1 MALTTT
7 QKFRVGLW
15 AATLLAFLTAA
26 IAFRDIGAL
35 TQRTAWVSESSE
47 VLYELEALQSRLKDA
62 ETGQRGFLLTGNR
75 KYLEPYVRG
84 RPGVTLHLT
93 RLDSLLGAD
102 TAQVAALRSLRPLV
116 GAKLAELGATIAL
129 DTTVGSEA
137 AARLVNS
144 GKGKAVMDSIRAI
157 VVGMMDRERGR
168 LAGRVAAKRQTA
180 VISEGVVL
188 FFLAL
193 TGVLFAVGRGVIR
206 RDDRQRTQ
214 AIAQILQL
222 RDQATATAAEM
233 RELAERAAEEAARSE
248 EETAR
253 AEDEAAR
260 AEEFAAQ
267 ADEARERL
275 EAVLAGISDGFLV
288 MDHDLTVLYVN
299 EQAAAMLGRSPAG
312 LLQQPLW
319 SSVPEG
325 RDGEFDEA
333 FRRAVV
339 GREIVRFEAR
349 LSGTDRWLA
358 ANVYPGGGNLS
369 VFLQDVTERREAQ
382 ARARE
387 GDERLRVAL
396 DAGRFGVWEW
406 DISAGRVAWSDR
418 THSLHGI
425 PVGSFGGRLEDFV
438 RMVHPDD
445 VGKVNE
451 QIQTAIREGTPY
463 EAEFRVVHPDGT
475 VHWLATAG
483 RGMYDT
489 EGKPQRMLGVTWERT
504 EQRLAEESARHGQ
517 RMEAIGRLAGGIAHE
532 VNNQMSVVLGFA
544 QFILKRPDIP
554 TDVRADVTE
563 IHRAG
568 ERSASITSQLLAFS
582 RRQLLR
588 PEALDLSAV
597 VASFERVLKRT
608 VGERCELA
616 LDLARELPAI
626 EADRGQL
633 EQILLNLALNAAD
646 AMPGVGTL
654 RLATSLVEMPRDAGA
669 LGARVV
675 VARGHYVRLEV
686 SDTGQ
691 GMEPATLRH
700 MFEPFFTTKP
710 VGKGTGLGLST
721 VYGIVKQSGGYVW
734 VDSTPGAGT
743 SVHLFFPAAAGL
755 APAPPAAPGPR
766 STPARGLVM
775 VVEDEPAVR
784 AMVSRILEHEGYDVI
799 AAQHGREA
807 LEVLDRGNGVRLVV
821 SDVAMPVMGGR
832 ELGDSL
838 ARLRPELPV
847 LYMSGYADDEIVA
860 RGLLEA
866 GQPFIQKPFPAEL
879 FVRRVAELLQLRRR

>member
-1 MALTTT
+1 
-7 QKFRVGLW
+7 
-15 AATLLAFLTAA
+15 
-26 IAFRDIGAL
+26 
-35 TQRTAWVSESSE
+35 
-47 VLYELEALQSRLKDA
+47 
-62 ETGQRGFLLTGNR
+62 
-75 KYLEPYVRG
+75 
-84 RPGVTLHLT
+84 
-93 RLDSLLGAD
+93 
-102 TAQVAALRSLRPLV
+102 
-116 GAKLAELGATIAL
+116 
-129 DTTVGSEA
+129 
-137 AARLVNS
+137 
-144 GKGKAVMDSIRAI
+144 
-157 VVGMMDRERGR
+157 
-168 LAGRVAAKRQTA
+168 
-180 VISEGVVL
+180 
-188 FFLAL
+188 
-193 TGVLFAVGRGVIR
+193 
-206 RDDRQRTQ
+206 
-214 AIAQILQL
+214 
-222 RDQATATAAEM
+222 M

-312 LLQQPLW
+312 LLQLPLW
-319 SSVPEG
+319 SSVPAG

-358 ANVYPGGGNLS
+358 ANVYPGVGNLS

-616 LDLARELPAI
+616 LDLAGELPAI
-626 EADRGQL
+626 EADR
-633 EQILLNLALNAAD
+633 
-646 AMPGVGTL
+646 
-654 RLATSLVEMPRDAGA
+654 
-669 LGARVV
+669 
-675 VARGHYVRLEV
+675 
-686 SDTGQ
+686 
-691 GMEPATLRH
+691 
-700 MFEPFFTTKP
+700 
-710 VGKGTGLGLST
+710 
-721 VYGIVKQSGGYVW
+721 
-734 VDSTPGAGT
+734 
-743 SVHLFFPAAAGL
+743 
-755 APAPPAAPGPR
+755 
-766 STPARGLVM
+766 
-775 VVEDEPAVR
+775 
-784 AMVSRILEHEGYDVI
+784 
-799 AAQHGREA
+799 
-807 LEVLDRGNGVRLVV
+807 
-821 SDVAMPVMGGR
+821 
-832 ELGDSL
+832 
-838 ARLRPELPV
+838 
-847 LYMSGYADDEIVA
+847 
-860 RGLLEA
+860 
-866 GQPFIQKPFPAEL
+866 
-879 FVRRVAELLQLRRR
+879 